1 MIKTLLLV
9 ERNDEGVSLEFNAA
23 DEKDMLYIATALTSL
38 LKDKPA
44 LQSLIVNM
52 LEAYECDEN
61 FHDALDKSTLN
72 IPDFNKI
79 LKN

>member
-1 MIKTLLLV
+1 MTKTLLLI
-9 ERNDEGVSLEFNAA
+9 ERNDEGASLEFNTA
-23 DEKDMLYIATALTSL
+23 DKNDMLCIATALTSL

-44 LQSLIVNM
+44 LQSLIVDM
-52 LEAYECDEN
+52 LEAYEHDED